1 MHVCIWCF
9 FLKYAIY
16 NTIGKILNKLVSLD
30 NAELKQFLFRL
41 DLLEKPQLLSKT
53 EECYIEQSTVVHL
66 KMSIILQF

>member
-9 FLKYAIY
+9 FLKYSIY